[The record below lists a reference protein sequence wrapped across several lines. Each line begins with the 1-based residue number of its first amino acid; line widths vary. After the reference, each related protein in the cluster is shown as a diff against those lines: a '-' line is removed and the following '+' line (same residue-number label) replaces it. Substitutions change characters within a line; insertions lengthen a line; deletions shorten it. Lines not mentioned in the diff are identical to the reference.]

1 MSDGSIFEEEG
12 LAMADPLSSIGS
24 NGNSNSNNFL
34 VNDGSN
40 RIFGLSGDG
49 LDIDSMVNKLMEA
62 EQIPLGQL
70 EQQRQ
75 LLEWQQ
81 DDYRDMNS
89 QLLDLSNLTQTM
101 ALQGT
106 YLARTATSSNEDAIT
121 VTAGSNASTAAYTI
135 TEATTAKA
143 ANAQSMNS
151 IAIAG
156 VDGSKI
162 DPEKS
167 LWMNR
172 DYLAGFQYQTTT
184 IDSSNADTVK
194 VNADGK
200 SAQLGHTLIDDQ
212 SAISITAT
220 TDSGDTVTYDSSTI
234 FFDQKSFDDSKAE
247 NKVLVNPDTGQL
259 TFNQQ
264 VTSASAT
271 YTYGTVDKDLLS
283 GTLKT
288 PDADG
293 TMQSYDF
300 SFSAD
305 QSLNDIMSKISS
317 SKANVSAFYGNG
329 DQVISISGVQTG
341 HLASGSDQDLEMSGE
356 LFSSL
361 FGMPDGAS
369 GTDASMVVNGT
380 KVTSHTNTVTLNNV
394 TFNIKQD
401 ITSNV
406 SITIDDDADQ
416 VFDKITDWIDK
427 YNDTIK
433 AINDKVSEKRD
444 RDYAPLTDQQQQQM
458 TDQQIELW
466 NEKAHSGMLSAD
478 ALLPE
483 ALTQMRT
490 ALYTKVDGV
499 VSGFDQLAEI
509 GITTSSD
516 YTDNGKL
523 VVDETKL
530 KQAIAANPEAVMQ
543 LFTQSGDDTSSEGI
557 MKRLNDTLS
566 TTMGKVTQ
574 EAGATG
580 SANDQFFLG
589 KNIQDYDD
597 QIDAMKDHLTDVQQR
612 YYTQFTAMEQAIEQA
627 NQQSSALTS
636 MLSS

>member
-1 MSDGSIFEEEG
+1 VSDGSIFEEEG

-121 VTAGSNASTAAYTI
+121 ATAGSNASTAAYTI
-135 TEATTAKA
+135 TEATMAKA
-143 ANAQSMNS
+143 ADAQSMNS

-499 VSGFDQLAEI
+499 ASGFDQLAEI

>member
-1 MSDGSIFEEEG
+1 VSDGSIFEEEG